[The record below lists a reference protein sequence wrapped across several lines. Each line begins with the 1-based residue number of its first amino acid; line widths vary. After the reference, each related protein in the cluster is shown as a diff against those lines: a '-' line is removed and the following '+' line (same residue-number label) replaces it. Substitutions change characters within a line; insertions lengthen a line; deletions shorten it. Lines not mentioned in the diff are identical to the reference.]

1 MKTLQKNILHAHL
14 KHRAEALEHLAVF
27 TAEVGKVIGPVK
39 TDFGYHLIRVDEL
52 TGGEQSEF
60 AEVYPQIMQ
69 QLTTEKQNKKYMAV
83 RQEMIEKYGLE
94 FK

>member
-1 MKTLQKNILHAHL
+1 
-14 KHRAEALEHLAVF
+14 
-27 TAEVGKVIGPVK
+27 
-39 TDFGYHLIRVDEL
+39 
-52 TGGEQSEF
+52 
-60 AEVYPQIMQ
+60 MQ

>member
-1 MKTLQKNILHAHL
+1 MDSQHAYFSIANL
-14 KHRAEALEHLAVF
+14 NGTRGAA
-27 TAEVGKVIGPVK
+27 
-39 TDFGYHLIRVDEL
+39 
-52 TGGEQSEF
+52 
-60 AEVYPQIMQ
+60 QIMQ

>member
-1 MKTLQKNILHAHL
+1 MRFSEFDSFDESYIKGACL
-14 KHRAEALEHLAVF
+14 KAKLGLV
-27 TAEVGKVIGPVK
+27 
-39 TDFGYHLIRVDEL
+39 IRVDEL